1 MTLFMWKMNVTI
13 GKGFTLNFFLGIKM
27 NNRTDK
33 FSKKMMEIPPSGIR
47 KFFELCIGHD
57 DIISLGVG
65 EPDFSTP
72 WVIREEAFYHL
83 EKGHTS
89 YTSNWGL
96 IELRQEIA
104 KYLERYELFYNPDTE
119 ILPTIGA
126 SEGLDL
132 VLRSILNPGDE
143 IIVCEPCYVSYQ
155 PLSDLCGAKVIHLDT
170 SKNGF
175 YPSAEQIEQAC
186 TEKTKAIMFC
196 SPSNPTGRIIPASE
210 LEKIAEVVK
219 KHQIWCLSDEIYC
232 ELLYDGHKHV
242 SIGKFPGMKDYTIIF
257 NGFSK
262 SFAMTGWRIG
272 YIAAPHDLLVQCCK
286 LHAYSSI
293 CPPIFS
299 QYAAAEGLRSGWA
312 EVEKMRLSYQQ
323 RRNVMYK
330 AFIDMGLSCIEP
342 EGAFYMFPDITS
354 TGMTSE
360 EFATELIEKYS
371 VAVVPGTCFG
381 EGGEGFVRC
390 CYATDINKIKIAM
403 ERIAQL
409 VKEKQA
415 LQKK

>member
-1 MTLFMWKMNVTI
+1 MWKMNVTI
-13 GKGFTLNFFLGIKM
+13 GKEFTLNFFLGIKM

-104 KYLERYELFYNPDTE
+104 KYLEKYELFYNPDTE

-155 PLSDLCGAKVIHLDT
+155 PLSDLCEAKVIHLDT

-186 TEKTKAIMFC
+186 TDKTKAIMFC

-415 LQKK
+415 LQKNKY

>member
-1 MTLFMWKMNVTI
+1 
-13 GKGFTLNFFLGIKM
+13 M

-33 FSKKMMEIPPSGIR
+33 FSSVMESIPPSGIR

-65 EPDFSTP
+65 EPDFPTP

-89 YTSNWGL
+89 YTSNGGL
-96 IELRQEIA
+96 IELREEVC
-104 KYLERYELFYNPDTE
+104 KYLERFNLYYDPKTE
-119 ILPTIGA
+119 VLPTVGA

-132 VLRSILNPGDE
+132 VLRAILNPGDE
-143 IIVCEPCYVSYQ
+143 IIVCEPCYVNYQ
-155 PLSDLCGAKVIHLDT
+155 PLSTLCGATVIHLDT
-170 SKNGF
+170 SKTDL
-175 YPSAEQIEQAC
+175 YPTAAAIEAAC
-186 TEKTKAIMFC
+186 TAKTKAVMFC
-196 SPSNPTGRIIPASE
+196 SPSNPTGRVIPASE

-232 ELLYDGHKHV
+232 ELLYDGRKHV
-242 SIGKFPGMKDYTIIF
+242 SIGSYPGMKDYAIIF

-286 LHAYSSI
+286 LHGYNTI

-299 QYAAAEGLRSGWA
+299 QYAAAEGLRNAWS
-312 EVEKMRLSYQQ
+312 EVEKMRVSYQQ
-323 RRNVMYK
+323 RRNLMHK
-330 AFIDMGLSCIEP
+330 AFIDMGLPCFEP
-342 EGAFYMFPDITS
+342 EGAFYMFPDIRP

-360 EFATELIEKYS
+360 EFATELIQKYN
-371 VAVVPGTCFG
+371 VAVVPGNCFG
-381 EGGEGFVRC
+381 DAGEGFIRC

-403 ERIAQL
+403 ERIGQL
-409 VKEKQA
+409 VRARTNK
-415 LQKK
+415 

>member
-1 MTLFMWKMNVTI
+1 MNDR
-13 GKGFTLNFFLGIKM
+13 K
-27 NNRTDK
+27 DK
-33 FSKKMMEIPPSGIR
+33 FCSRMEQIPPSGIR

-65 EPDFSTP
+65 EPDFPTP

-96 IELRQEIA
+96 IELREEIS
-104 KYLERYELFYNPDTE
+104 KYLKKYNLHYDAQTE
-119 ILPTIGA
+119 ILPTVGA

-155 PLSDLCGAKVIHLDT
+155 PLSVLCEANVIHLDT
-170 SKNGF
+170 SKTNF
-175 YPSAEQIEQAC
+175 VPTAESIESVI
-186 TEKTKAIMFC
+186 TPKTKAIMFC
-196 SPSNPTGRIIPASE
+196 SPSNPTGRMIPYEE
-210 LEKIAEVVK
+210 LKKIADVIK
-219 KHQIWCLSDEIYC
+219 KHKIWCLSDEIYC
-232 ELLYDGHKHV
+232 ELVYDNQKHI
-242 SIGKFPGMKDYTIIF
+242 SIGEFDGMKDYTIIF

-272 YIAAPHDLLVQCCK
+272 YIAAPHDLLGLCCK
-286 LHAYSSI
+286 LHAYNSI

-299 QYAAAEGLRSGWA
+299 QYAAAEGLRSAWS
-312 EVEKMRLSYQQ
+312 EVEKMRISYQQ
-323 RRNVMYK
+323 RRNLMHS
-330 AFIDMGLSCIEP
+330 AFIEMGLPCVEP
-342 EGAFYMFPDITS
+342 EGAFYMFPDIRP

-360 EFATELIEKYS
+360 EFATELIQKHN

-381 EGGEGFVRC
+381 SGGEGFIRC
-390 CYATDINKIKIAM
+390 CYATDVNKIKIAM
-403 ERIAQL
+403 ARIGEM
-409 VKEKQA
+409 VKEK
-415 LQKK
+415 LNK

>member
-1 MTLFMWKMNVTI
+1 
-13 GKGFTLNFFLGIKM
+13 M

-33 FSKKMMEIPPSGIR
+33 FSKKMMEISPSGIR

-186 TEKTKAIMFC
+186 TDKTKAIMFC
-196 SPSNPTGRIIPASE
+196 SPSNPTGRIIPAEE
-210 LEKIAEVVK
+210 LEKIAEIVK
-219 KHQIWCLSDEIYC
+219 KHQLWCLSDEIYC

-415 LQKK
+415 LQKNKY

>member
-1 MTLFMWKMNVTI
+1 
-13 GKGFTLNFFLGIKM
+13 M

-104 KYLERYELFYNPDTE
+104 KYLEKYELFYNPDTE

-186 TEKTKAIMFC
+186 TDKTKAIMFC

-210 LEKIAEVVK
+210 LEKIAEIVK

>member
-1 MTLFMWKMNVTI
+1 
-13 GKGFTLNFFLGIKM
+13 M

-186 TEKTKAIMFC
+186 TDKTKAIMFC

-219 KHQIWCLSDEIYC
+219 KHQIWCLSYEIYC

>member
-1 MTLFMWKMNVTI
+1 
-13 GKGFTLNFFLGIKM
+13 M
-27 NNRTDK
+27 NNRKDK
-33 FSKKMMEIPPSGIR
+33 FSSLMMEIPPSGIR

-65 EPDFSTP
+65 EPDFPTP

-96 IELRQEIA
+96 IELREEIA
-104 KYLERYELFYNPDTE
+104 KYLTRYNLDYDPNTE
-119 ILPTIGA
+119 ILPTVGA

-155 PLSDLCGAKVIHLDT
+155 PLSALCQTKVIHLDT

-175 YPSAEQIEQAC
+175 YPTAEQIEAAC
-186 TEKTKAIMFC
+186 TPKTKAVMFC
-196 SPSNPTGRIIPASE
+196 SPSNPTGRIIPAEE
-210 LEKIAEVVK
+210 LKKIAEVVK

-242 SIGKFPGMKDYTIIF
+242 SIGSFPGMKDYAIIF

-286 LHAYSSI
+286 LHAYTSI

-299 QYAAAEGLRSGWA
+299 QYAACEGLKNAWA
-312 EVEKMRLSYQQ
+312 DVEKMRVSYQQ

-330 AFIDMGLSCIEP
+330 AFTDMGLPCTRGCFLHVSR
-342 EGAFYMFPDITS
+342 
-354 TGMTSE
+354 
-360 EFATELIEKYS
+360 YS
-371 VAVVPGTCFG
+371 SN
-381 EGGEGFVRC
+381 R
-390 CYATDINKIKIAM
+390 YD
-403 ERIAQL
+403 L
-409 VKEKQA
+409 
-415 LQKK
+415 

>member
-1 MTLFMWKMNVTI
+1 MNTR
-13 GKGFTLNFFLGIKM
+13 K
-27 NNRTDK
+27 DK
-33 FSKKMMEIPPSGIR
+33 FSSKMEEIPPSGIR

-72 WVIREEAFYHL
+72 WVVREEAFYHL

-89 YTSNWGL
+89 YTSNWGI
-96 IELRQEIA
+96 IELREEIC
-104 KYLERYELFYNPDTE
+104 KYLERYKLYYDPKTE

-143 IIVCEPCYVSYQ
+143 IIICEPCYVSYH
-155 PLSDLCGAKVIHLDT
+155 PLADLCGATIIHLDT
-170 SKNGF
+170 SKTGL
-175 YPSAEQIEQAC
+175 YPTAESIEAVI
-186 TEKTKAIMFC
+186 TPKTKAVMLC
-196 SPSNPTGRIIPASE
+196 SPSNPTGRVIPEAE
-210 LEKIAEVVK
+210 LKKIAEVVK

-232 ELLYDGHKHV
+232 ELLYDGRKHV
-242 SIGKFPGMKDYTIIF
+242 SIGSFPGMKDYAVIF

-286 LHAYSSI
+286 LHAYNSI

-299 QYAAAEGLRSGWA
+299 QYAAAEGLRNAWD
-312 EVEKMRLSYQQ
+312 EVEKMRVSYQQ
-323 RRNVMYK
+323 RRNLMYK
-330 AFIDMGLSCIEP
+330 AFCDMGLPCTEP
-342 EGAFYMFPDITS
+342 EGAFYMFADIRP
-354 TGMTSE
+354 TGLSSE
-360 EFATELIEKYS
+360 EFAVELIKKHN

-381 EGGEGFVRC
+381 SGGEGFIRC

-403 ERIAQL
+403 ERIAEMVGEL
-409 VKEKQA
+409 
-415 LQKK
+415 KK